1 MTSKVIKE
9 GGLRALTA
17 LLLLLVPG
25 CSQVGNKVE
34 DSEAII
40 QGTAV
45 AYQGTSMA
53 ATTTALAVSITFSV
67 IPRNQGSQPVS
78 PLSAV
83 EFLTFTMSVTS
94 PFVGPAGGNLEG
106 VFYPVGSAGNVLIIG
121 LPGAKSLGATFSG
134 HIHFDGVD
142 NLGKSVTFDVDYA
155 TVITA

>member
-17 LLLLLVPG
+17 LLLLLALG

-40 QGTAV
+40 QGTSV

-53 ATTTALAVSITFSV
+53 ASTTALAVAITFSV
-67 IPRNQGSQPVS
+67 IARNQGGQPVS

-83 EFLTFTMSVTS
+83 EFLTFTMTTTS
-94 PFVGPAGGNLEG
+94 PSVGVFGGNTEG
-106 VFYPVGSAGNVLIIG
+106 VFYPVGSAGNVIVVG
-121 LPGAKSLGATFSG
+121 LGAKVLGASYTG
-134 HIHFDGVD
+134 HIRFDGVD
-142 NLGKSVTFDVDYA
+142 NLGKTVTFDVDYG
-155 TVITA
+155 TSVTP